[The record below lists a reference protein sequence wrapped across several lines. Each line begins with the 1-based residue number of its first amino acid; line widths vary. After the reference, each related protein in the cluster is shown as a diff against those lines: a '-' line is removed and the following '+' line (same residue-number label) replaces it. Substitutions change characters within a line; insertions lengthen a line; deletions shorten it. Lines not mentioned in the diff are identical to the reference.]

1 MKISRTLE
9 TIASIPWFQGE
20 DLEVTPAERAR
31 RAFNVRLLQ
40 AGHKSADEPVEAAP
54 LRGNPEDFVTS
65 GGGRG
70 RKG

>member
-1 MKISRTLE
+1 MKISSTLDA
-9 TIASIPWFQGE
+9 IASVPWFKDH

-31 RAFNVRLLQ
+31 RALQVRLLQ
-40 AGHKSADEPVEAAP
+40 AGHKSADEPVEVAP
-54 LRGNPEDFVTS
+54 LRGSPEAFVTS